1 MKAFIVFKETKM
13 QMDFTA
19 PIENIGGLYFP
30 TILVCLFPLINKRK
44 YRWKWGNTKY
54 VIWIIIFFF
63 IYSYLSPY
71 NIQHSATNVALIVF
85 IQIVFTIYMCKSY
98 IGTNTFIIACYDAF
112 KIILFIELI
121 ISLSFVLLHINTLQQ
136 LFIPELEGA
145 VVEREGSSF
154 LRASGTTGW
163 PNRLGALCT
172 LIAIFYW
179 ICYLRKYKTKQSFWL
194 LVTSIFIILLS
205 QSRSA
210 LLACLLSMAI
220 STLVF
225 LHKKH
230 KLSLKKIIS
239 LAILTSITIIIL
251 LNLPIVQEMF
261 FKSDAEEMTEA
272 RFIHYLLGYNI
283 ALETNFIGT
292 GINSHT
298 HFMCYNM
305 NNRILG
311 DIWLYQHS
319 IHNIHLVI
327 LAELGI
333 LGLIIWILYLVSR
346 IIKILK
352 LPLSKMN
359 NPIIWLSFFSMI
371 LTIIIHG
378 FTDIM
383 YIHYQYL
390 LIISLFGMYSSTYTK
405 Q

>member
-1 MKAFIVFKETKM
+1 
-13 QMDFTA
+13 
-19 PIENIGGLYFP
+19 
-30 TILVCLFPLINKRK
+30 
-44 YRWKWGNTKY
+44 
-54 VIWIIIFFF
+54 
-63 IYSYLSPY
+63 
-71 NIQHSATNVALIVF
+71 
-85 IQIVFTIYMCKSY
+85 
-98 IGTNTFIIACYDAF
+98 
-112 KIILFIELI
+112 
-121 ISLSFVLLHINTLQQ
+121 
-136 LFIPELEGA
+136 
-145 VVEREGSSF
+145 
-154 LRASGTTGW
+154 
-163 PNRLGALCT
+163 
-172 LIAIFYW
+172 
-179 ICYLRKYKTKQSFWL
+179 
-194 LVTSIFIILLS
+194 
-205 QSRSA
+205 
-210 LLACLLSMAI
+210 MA
-220 STLVF
+220 
-225 LHKKH
+225 
-230 KLSLKKIIS
+230 
-239 LAILTSITIIIL
+239 
-251 LNLPIVQEMF
+251 
-261 FKSDAEEMTEA
+261 EA

-298 HFMCYNM
+298 HFMCYNT